1 MRGQFQPVLGQRR
14 IILKDLLGGDARRQC
29 GRDVVNRNARAAD
42 DRGAAHDVIGDGDH
56 LARGVQPFQ
65 PCDGTLEEG
74 QKVDGQEVV
83 ANGPVGFQHGLGG
96 CAVPAPQPW
105 LGGADG
111 EQAFLRGQPFG
122 ALEIEGDQGAGGP

>member
-1 MRGQFQPVLGQRR
+1 MIREDARTFGQSGDERLRPSAKGVGLRIERGQFQPVLGQRR

-74 QKVDGQEVV
+74 QKVDGQEVLV
-83 ANGPVGFQHGLGG
+83 MREEDIMGIV
-96 CAVPAPQPW
+96 
-105 LGGADG
+105 
-111 EQAFLRGQPFG
+111 E
-122 ALEIEGDQGAGGP
+122 